1 MIKIDYNA
9 RTYVCP
15 FCGHAQ
21 AYYGSSGSELVGLNN
36 HNPNIV
42 LRNEEE
48 GRSSLIIKW
57 FTCSNSECGRTCIT
71 AVNRY
76 SKEQHD
82 IYPRYS
88 YIAFPDYI
96 PQQLRCDY
104 QEACSIIDAS
114 PKAAATLL
122 RRCLQGM
129 ICDFWKI
136 NNGNLAGAIS
146 ELQGKVPLSQWNAID
161 GLRRIGNIGAHMEK
175 DVNLIVEVSSV
186 EATAL
191 CRLVELL
198 MEKWYVAKHD
208 EEMLLATIK
217 GIADQKTIER
227 QSKRQ

>member
-1 MIKIDYNA
+1 MIQIDYHS

-36 HNPNIV
+36 QSPNIIV
-42 LRNEEE
+42 GDEEE
-48 GRSSLIIKW
+48 GRSSLLINW
-57 FTCSNSECGRTCIT
+57 FTCRNSECGRTCIT
-71 AVNRY
+71 AVNRH

-129 ICDFWKI
+129 IRDFWKI
-136 NNGNLAGAIS
+136 NNGNLASAIS

-175 DVNLIVEVSSV
+175 DVNLIVDVSPI

-198 MEKWYVAKHD
+198 MDKWYVAKHD
-208 EEMLLATIK
+208 EETLLATIK
-217 GIADQKTIER
+217 GIADQKTVER
-227 QSKRQ
+227 HGKRH